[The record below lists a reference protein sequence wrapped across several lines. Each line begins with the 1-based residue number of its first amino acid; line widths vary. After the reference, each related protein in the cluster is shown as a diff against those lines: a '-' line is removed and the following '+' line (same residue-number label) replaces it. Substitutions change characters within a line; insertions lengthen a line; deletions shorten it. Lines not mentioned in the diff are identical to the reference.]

1 MSTFKVALIDKDSE
15 QIPDW
20 VPGTLA
26 EAGIDFI
33 YGICEDRYEL
43 AAMAGDADVVWIY
56 GGSRLASRENLPLLP
71 RCRGIIRSGSGVDRI
86 DVDAA
91 SEAGIVVVNVPH
103 AHHDAVSD
111 HTIALMFAVGRRIV
125 SQDAAMRS
133 VGWPSGRSDL
143 LPTWS
148 LRQKTI
154 GLIGFGLIP
163 RYVVRKLQGFEPN
176 FLVYDPF
183 VDPTTLAELGV
194 EGCDLKDLLARSD
207 IVSIHTPLTAET
219 HGLIGESELGL
230 MQSNAILINTARG
243 PVIQEAALVQALTE
257 GHILGAG
264 LDVFEEEPIT
274 VENPLLPLENVVVTP
289 HTAGFSERS
298 VELTWRLTVE
308 ACIDLSQ
315 DHWPRSYVNRSV
327 QPRWPL
333 TTVEREE
340 IL

>member
-1 MSTFKVALIDKDSE
+1 MSTFKVALIDKDAE

-20 VPGTLA
+20 APGELA
-26 EAGIDFI
+26 AAGIEFVF
-33 YGICEDRYEL
+33 GICEDREEL

-56 GGSRLASRENLPLLP
+56 GGSRLATRENLPLLP

-86 DVDAA
+86 DVEAA
-91 SEAGIVVVNVPH
+91 TEAGIVVVNVPH

-111 HTIALMFAVGRRIV
+111 HTIALIFAVGRRIV
-125 SQDAAMRS
+125 SQDAAMR
-133 VGWPSGRSDL
+133 VAGWPRRRDL

-148 LRQKTI
+148 LRRKTI

-163 RYVVRKLQGFEPN
+163 RYVVRKLQGFEPT
-176 FLVYDPF
+176 FLVHDPY
-183 VDPTTLAELGV
+183 VDPAELDALGV
-194 EGCDLKDLLARSD
+194 EGCDLDDLLTRSD
-207 IVSIHTPLTAET
+207 IVSIHTPLTAST
-219 HGLIGESELGL
+219 SGMIGERELKR
-230 MQSNAILINTARG
+230 MKADAILVNTARG
-243 PVIQEAALVQALTE
+243 PVIQEAALVRSLTE
-257 GHILGAG
+257 GWILGAG
-264 LDVFEEEPIT
+264 LDVFEDEPIDAD
-274 VENPLLPLENVVVTP
+274 NPLLALDNVVVTP

-315 DHWPRSYVNRSV
+315 DCWPRSYVNRSV

-333 TTVEREE
+333 VTKERED